1 MSQDNNIIVLNQEAD
16 EEEISVN
23 IAELI
28 HVLCSK
34 IHINSAFS
42 NFNGTGSIFGY
53 KIIYDTG
60 IYIRNKVIC
69 NDKKW
74 GEFVQC
80 NLYRTSIRIYVD
92 KGLYGAGKEQTCA

>member
-34 IHINSAFS
+34 IHIIVLSA
-42 NFNGTGSIFGY
+42 ILMALVY
-53 KIIYDTG
+53 KSIYDTG

>member
-34 IHINSAFS
+34 IHIIVLSAIS
-42 NFNGTGSIFGY
+42 QIESRGQSLHSLRAREY
-53 KIIYDTG
+53 S
-60 IYIRNKVIC
+60 
-69 NDKKW
+69 
-74 GEFVQC
+74 
-80 NLYRTSIRIYVD
+80 L
-92 KGLYGAGKEQTCA
+92 